1 MNKKMASTAKD
12 SSKLITKNVELVKKN
27 PETWKII
34 MGPMGQYSY
43 KLVGTKISGT
53 FNGHGLADSTAYTL
67 VSYKGGDKIVVLGT
81 GMANVRGD
89 LQIINDL
96 VDVGAAQVWTGDY
109 TGQPAGYKI
118 WLIPAANIAGEKL
131 AWHPNVFLF
140 ETSLAR

>member
-1 MNKKMASTAKD
+1 MDKKTASTAKD
-12 SSKLITKNVELVKKN
+12 SSKLITKNVELFKKN

-34 MGPMGQYSY
+34 SGPRGQYSY
-43 KLVGTKISGT
+43 KLVGTKISGI
-53 FNGHGLADSTAYTL
+53 FNGYGLADGIAYTL

-96 VDVGAAQVWTGDY
+96 VDVGTAQAWTGDY
-109 TGQPAGYKI
+109 MGQPAGYKI
-118 WLIPAANIAGEKL
+118 WLVPAANIAGEKL
-131 AWHPNVFLF
+131 AWHPNLFLF